1 MVGARPARIDRE
13 RLIYSL
19 AMPRRQVI
27 GVDAG
32 GTKLLAGV
40 VDENLAVSHT
50 VRRIWTH
57 RGRAET
63 VETIVVAVAELLD
76 AAPGCTAVG
85 FGIPSLVERATG
97 LSRWSNHLAL
107 DDFDLAAEVSRR
119 VGLPVV
125 VDNDASAAVLAE
137 HRFGAAKGTNHAA
150 LVALGTGIGGGLVL
164 GGQVYR
170 GAHGFAGE
178 IGHMV
183 VDHEGADCPG
193 DCPGRGCLEAL
204 ASGRA
209 IGRAGERAAAVAPD
223 TELGRHLG
231 EHGAVPGDLV
241 TELALAGDAGSRAVL
256 AEVGRRLGAGLTGL
270 VNLLD
275 PEVVVVG
282 GGAAAAGELILGPA
296 REVVAACALPPVAD
310 RVRIVAAA
318 FGEEAGM
325 LGAALLAMDA

>member
-1 MVGARPARIDRE
+1 M
-13 RLIYSL
+13 S
-19 AMPRRQVI
+19 RRQVI

-40 VDENLAVSHT
+40 VDHTLAVSHT
-50 VRRIWTH
+50 VRHVWAH

-63 VETIVVAVAELLD
+63 VTAMVEAVKKLHE
-76 AAPGCTAVG
+76 AASAASAVG
-85 FGIPSLVERATG
+85 FGIPSLVDHPTG
-97 LSRWSNHLAL
+97 ISRWSNHLAL
-107 DDFDLAAEVSRR
+107 DDFDFAAEVSDRI
-119 VGLPVV
+119 GLPVV

-137 HRFGAAKGTNHAA
+137 HRFGAAKGADHAA

-183 VDHEGADCPG
+183 VDHEGEECPG

-209 IGRAGERAAAVAPD
+209 IGRAGERAAAAAPD
-223 TELGRHLG
+223 SELGRHLS
-231 EHGAVPGDLV
+231 EHGTVPGDLV

-256 AEVGRRLGAGLTGL
+256 AEIGRRLGAGITGL

-275 PEVVVVG
+275 LEVVVVG
-282 GGAAAAGELILGPA
+282 GGAAAAGDLLLDPA
-296 REVVAACALPPVAD
+296 RAVVAARALPPVAE
-310 RVRIVAAA
+310 RVRIVPAA